1 MVFLAFKGA
10 QLRSTCSTR
19 ERPPAGCKTFAR
31 LDFRRV
37 PLPAARITMAKSLLG
52 FMRCGHSAGGSKNS
66 QPAVAERVRRSFKET
81 SVLPRQEGASIG
93 GDGGIDAG
101 GVVRVVS
108 SLWLDVPASLG
119 ALGGDGPERGIGQ
132 ETADQ
137 LGMQGMTRFVCF
149 HAGE

>member
-66 QPAVAERVRRSFKET
+66 QPAV
-81 SVLPRQEGASIG
+81 QNGC
-93 GDGGIDAG
+93 G
-101 GVVRVVS
+101 GVSKKRVS
-108 SLWLDVPASLG
+108 YR
-119 ALGGDGPERGIGQ
+119 DGKEIQ
-132 ETADQ
+132 SAATAG
-137 LGMQGMTRFVCF
+137 LT
-149 HAGE
+149 